1 VPTQIWI
8 DGALAGADGA
18 VPALDAGF
26 LHGDSVFET
35 LRTAGG
41 RAVDLARHLD
51 RLEAAGRALALEVP
65 GRARLIAA
73 VTDTIAAAGEAALR
87 VRIIVTRGRTDRPGP
102 PLVVVTA
109 EPLVA
114 TPAPD
119 AGLGLVLALVDRP
132 LPDPRALD
140 PSLKTGSYL
149 PSLLALRDARAIG
162 ADEAVRTGPGGAIAE
177 GATSNLF
184 AVVAGT
190 VVTPPAALGIR
201 AGVTRAR
208 VLDLARAVGVAAA
221 ERILTPAALA
231 GAGEVFITSS
241 LRGIAAAGCL
251 VDAVGDELAVWPAP
265 GPVTARLA
273 AAYARFLGEVAR
285 GGAG

>member
-1 VPTQIWI
+1 MPTRIWI

-18 VPALDAGF
+18 VPVLDAGF

-51 RLEAAGRALALEVP
+51 RLEAAGRALALDVP
-65 GRARLIAA
+65 GRERLIAA
-73 VTDTIAAAGEAALR
+73 VTEAIAAAGEAALR
-87 VRIIVTRGRTDRPGP
+87 VRVIVTRGRTDRPGP
-102 PLVVVTA
+102 PMVVVTA

-114 TPAPD
+114 AAAPD
-119 AGLGLVLALVDRP
+119 AGLALALVDRP

-162 ADEAVRTGPGGAIAE
+162 ADEAIRTGPGGALAE

-184 AVVAGT
+184 AVVGGAL
-190 VVTPPAALGIR
+190 VTPPAALGIR

-221 ERILTPAALA
+221 ERTLTPAELA
-231 GAGEVFITSS
+231 GAAEAFITSS
-241 LRGIAAAGCL
+241 LRGVAAAGRL
-251 VDAVGDELAVWPAP
+251 VDAVGAELAVWPAP

-273 AAYARFLGEVAR
+273 AAYAGFLGEVAR
-285 GGAG
+285 GGVD